1 MQRYRQFVVIGAG
14 ITGLTAAWQLRK
26 NGKDVE
32 VLECKNKIGGLM
44 QTQTVDGFTMEQG
57 PSTGTLKYPEVAEL
71 FEDLSGKCSIELP
84 NSVSNR
90 RLIWK
95 GNKLHVLPSG
105 IISGIT
111 TPLFTFKDKMR
122 LLAEPWCKRGTDANE
137 SVGALA
143 ERRLG
148 KSFVDYAVD
157 PFIGGIYA
165 SNPYKI
171 PTRLA
176 LPKLYALEQKYGS
189 FIKGS
194 IALSKCKKT
203 EREAKAT
210 KQIFSTRGGFTNLVK
225 ALGDLIGKD
234 RITLN
239 VNDLEIEYVE
249 GSWKLTWNGGSILAK
264 NLITTC
270 PAYSLPKLFSKIIS
284 KQEADILGSLYYA
297 PIVNIGVGLNH
308 SEKVRWKAFGALIPS
323 CEKQKILGILMPSA
337 CFANRAPKTGATYAY
352 FMGGTDH
359 PEYLNKTDEEIT
371 EIVNDT
377 LCNILKYPIGTKA
390 DVIRIFRHK
399 CAIPQYMPDTD
410 NRIATINAIEDK
422 YQTLR
427 IAGNIKDGIGMADRI
442 AQAIRIANSLI

>member
-122 LLAEPWCKRGTDANE
+122 LLAEPWRKRGTDANE

-297 PIVNIGVGLNH
+297 PIVNL
-308 SEKVRWKAFGALIPS
+308 
-323 CEKQKILGILMPSA
+323 
-337 CFANRAPKTGATYAY
+337 
-352 FMGGTDH
+352 
-359 PEYLNKTDEEIT
+359 
-371 EIVNDT
+371 
-377 LCNILKYPIGTKA
+377 
-390 DVIRIFRHK
+390 
-399 CAIPQYMPDTD
+399 
-410 NRIATINAIEDK
+410 
-422 YQTLR
+422 
-427 IAGNIKDGIGMADRI
+427 
-442 AQAIRIANSLI
+442 SLIHI